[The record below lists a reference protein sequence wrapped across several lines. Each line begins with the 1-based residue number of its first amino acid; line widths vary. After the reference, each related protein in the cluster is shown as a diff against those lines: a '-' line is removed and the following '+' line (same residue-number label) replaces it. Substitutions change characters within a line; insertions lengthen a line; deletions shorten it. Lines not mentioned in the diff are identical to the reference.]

1 MAGGPTTPE
10 LVAAVGEAGGLGLLA
25 GGYLT
30 APQLAAAIAE
40 VWDASSRPFG
50 VNLFV
55 PAQANAYAV
64 GPGELTGA
72 DRADAVAAYRAALM
86 DDAEVL
92 GVQPGEAR
100 PGDDDDWERKLDLVV
115 RERVPLVSFTFGLPS
130 GAVLGELR
138 RAGIETVATV
148 TDVDEAAAALGA
160 GVDGLCLQGP
170 DGGGHRGT
178 LDPVK
183 EPSSADL
190 RRPRHRRPVAHGRAD
205 RRRGRHLHAGAG
217 RAGARG
223 RGRRRPDR
231 DRPAADSRGGDGPGL
246 SACARGSRV
255 RAHRGDAGLLRPTRS
270 RPRDR
275 LHAPARRQRPRRLP
289 GGPPRHG
296 AAATGVRP
304 GGASP
309 TCSRCGPER
318 AGGRRGRSRPPRS
331 WPSSRTE
338 RAGHP
343 RAADSWADLA
353 TRADSRARWAGT
365 RHTLWPCPVPKET

>member
-1 MAGGPTTPE
+1 MLLRSLDTGVVGAPMAGGPTTPE
-10 LVAAVGEAGGLGLLA
+10 LVATVGEAGGLGLLA

-50 VNLFV
+50 INLFV

-64 GPGELTGA
+64 GSGELTGA
-72 DRADAVAAYRAALM
+72 ERADAVAAYRAALM

-138 RAGIETVATV
+138 RAGIETLATV

-178 LDPVK
+178 LDAVK
-183 EPSSADL
+183 EPSGADL
-190 RRPRHRRPVAHGRAD
+190 LDLVTVVRSHTDVPIVA
-205 RRRGRHLHAGAG
+205 AGG
-217 RAGARG
+217 I
-223 RGRRRPDR
+223 
-231 DRPAADSRGGDGPGL
+231 S
-246 SACARGSRV
+246 
-255 RAHRGDAGLLRPTRS
+255 T
-270 RPRDR
+270 
-275 LHAPARRQRPRRLP
+275 
-289 GGPPRHG
+289 
-296 AAATGVRP
+296 
-304 GGASP
+304 
-309 TCSRCGPER
+309 PER
-318 AGGRRGRSRPPRS
+318 AAQVRAAGADAVQIGTALLLTPEAGTGLAYRRALADPAYERTAVTRVYSGRLARGLETDFMRRLDGSAPAAYPEVHHVTVPLRQASARA
-331 WPSSRTE
+331 E
-338 RAGHP
+338 RA
-343 RAADSWADLA
+343 DLLA
-353 TRADSRARWAGT
+353 LWAGT
-365 RHTLWPCPVPKET
+365 GWRSARPVPAATVVAEFAH